1 MNTLSWLGSQA
12 ETVFCSK
19 ALFHSFL
26 VLEALA
32 LVKFTKASTCNHY
45 IPTTWTFHP
54 SPWILLP
61 GESHGLKIPV
71 YIKQF
76 TTKQE
81 LPITDCVKDRYCPNT
96 HLITLLSKKN
106 PQFLVRHIANQKDFF
121 PFLWSRCGYMAKFWI
136 WDINRSAVCNFHK
149 LSIKGPLRLFFLL
162 QTNLILTNTQKFFY
176 LHSSNSIIQGLQ
188 LAMLHFLVLNSD
200 SWQKI

>member
-32 LVKFTKASTCNHY
+32 LVKFTKASTA
-45 IPTTWTFHP
+45 TTTFLQP
-54 SPWILLP
+54 ELSIQVPEYCCL
-61 GESHGLKIPV
+61 GESHGPKIPV

-106 PQFLVRHIANQKDFF
+106 PQFLVRHIVNQKDFF

-149 LSIKGPLRLFFLL
+149 LSSGPKIIFPFTD
-162 QTNLILTNTQKFFY
+162 QLILTNTQKFFY
-176 LHSSNSIIQGLQ
+176 LHSSNL
-188 LAMLHFLVLNSD
+188 
-200 SWQKI
+200 

>member
-45 IPTTWTFHP
+45 IPTTWTFRP
-54 SPWILLP
+54 SPWMLP
-61 GESHGLKIPV
+61 PRESHGLKSPV

-81 LPITDCVKDRYCPNT
+81 LPITNCVKDCYCPNT
-96 HLITLLSKKN
+96 HLIILLSKKS

-121 PFLWSRCGYMAKFWI
+121 PFPWKQVWLYSQVLDMGYQQKCC
-136 WDINRSAVCNFHK
+136 VQLPQTVH
-149 LSIKGPLRLFFLL
+149 KGPV
-162 QTNLILTNTQKFFY
+162 K
-176 LHSSNSIIQGLQ
+176 IIFPFTDQ
-188 LAMLHFLVLNSD
+188 LNPH
-200 SWQKI
+200 